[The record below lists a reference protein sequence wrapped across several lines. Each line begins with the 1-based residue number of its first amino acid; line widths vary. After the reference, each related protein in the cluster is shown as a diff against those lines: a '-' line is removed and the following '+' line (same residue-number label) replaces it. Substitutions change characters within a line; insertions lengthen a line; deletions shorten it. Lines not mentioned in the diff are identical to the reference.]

1 MEGENSKDLL
11 SVPEKKSAGNWAV
24 ENVLNPMVNAGP
36 LAIYN
41 TGADLVNLPTVH
53 LHTAEAPAYSPN
65 WFVQGVS
72 HGLGAAVPFMLA
84 GAGAKYV
91 MNKAG
96 ETAIAASIK
105 PILTNNTAHMVAG
118 AMAFSALQ
126 KPDENHTRLGNAV
139 GAGLGFMVFA
149 GGNALT
155 KDMSTLGKAL
165 TLPAVGFAGGATM
178 AEASQL
184 FSNGKFAPGSEV
196 LQSAVQGMTMNT
208 VMGAAGELAKRY
220 EAKVDKAQADFALRK
235 LEQIQKQEG
244 PDTAILLKNDKG
256 VLAQVPG
263 DINRLIAESRD
274 YSDWVKQNKVQY
286 PTVEEFAKMSK
297 DDIAARGF
305 LHPDLHQLEN
315 IGDLIE
321 ALKDRKPR
329 PLPDAKVVASEVR
342 DAVKHMPKA
351 APKGDLI
358 LGEWNMEFLDA
369 SKAKYFAETYK
380 EVVPRHHLL
389 FVIEADKGGLAQI
402 AADNQGYTS
411 RISEANSRGQA
422 VGFLVN
428 ERLKIN
434 GTTSYAEVAD
444 IKNIPD
450 LRPAFRLDFT
460 DTATGKDA
468 SAVVV
473 HLKSMR
479 GGPEQTAPVRTA
491 QAAVLAQVL
500 GPNFKGIVGGDFNTF
515 LDRTKEMDP
524 LVKAGFK
531 LLNPNDTNTTQA
543 MGGRLDGF
551 YIKGMEGL
559 SDPATIPFW
568 KNPKVTRGL
577 SDHALLTTRLKT
589 GT

>member
-1 MEGENSKDLL
+1 MEGDKQELL
-11 SVPEKKSAGNWAV
+11 SVPEKQTTGNWAL
-24 ENVLNPMVNAGP
+24 ENVINPMVNAGP
-36 LAIYN
+36 LAVYN
-41 TGADLVNLPTVH
+41 TAADLVNLPTVH
-53 LHTAEAPAYSPN
+53 LHTAEAPAYSAN

-72 HGLGAAVPFMLA
+72 HGIGAAVPFMIA
-84 GAGAKYV
+84 GKVAQVG
-91 MNKAG
+91 MTKAS
-96 ETAIAASIK
+96 ETALGATFK
-105 PILTNNTAHMVAG
+105 PLLTNSTAHMVTG

-126 KPDENHTRLGNAV
+126 RPDENHTRFGNAM
-139 GAGLGFMVFA
+139 GAGIGFLVFS

-155 KDMSTLGKAL
+155 KEMGTLGKAL

-184 FSNGKFAPGSEV
+184 FSNGKLASNSEV

-208 VMGAAGELAKRY
+208 VMGAAAEMARRH
-220 EAKVDKAQADFALRK
+220 EAKVDQSQAEYALRK
-235 LEQIQKQEG
+235 LKQIQETEG

-256 VLAQVPG
+256 VIGKVPT

-297 DDIAARGF
+297 DEIAARGF
-305 LHPDLHQLEN
+305 LHPDLHQLES
-315 IGDLIE
+315 IGDLID

-342 DAVKHMPKA
+342 EAVKHMPQA
-351 APKGDLI
+351 GPKGDLI

-380 EVVPRHHLL
+380 EVVPRHHML

-402 AADNQGYTS
+402 ARDNAYKFE
-411 RISEANSRGQA
+411 ISEANSRGQA
-422 VGFLVN
+422 VGFLIN
-428 ERLKIN
+428 DRLKVN
-434 GTTSYAEVAD
+434 GTKSYAEVANV
-444 IKNIPD
+444 KGIPD
-450 LRPAFRLDFT
+450 LRPAFRVDFT
-460 DTATGKDA
+460 DSASGKDA

-479 GGPEQTAPVRTA
+479 GGPEQTAPVRAA
-491 QAAVLAQVL
+491 QAAILANVL
-500 GPNFKGIVGGDFNTF
+500 GPNFKGVVGGDFNTF

-531 LLNPNDTNTTQA
+531 LLNPNDANSTQA

-551 YIKGMEGL
+551 YVKGMEGF
-559 SDPATIPFW
+559 SDPQTLPFW
-568 KNPKVTRGL
+568 KNKNITRGL
-577 SDHALLTTRLKT
+577 SDHALLTTRIKT

>member
-1 MEGENSKDLL
+1 MEGENNKDLL
-11 SVPEKKSAGNWAV
+11 SVPEKPTAGNWAV
-24 ENVLNPMVNAGP
+24 ENVLNPMINGGP

-53 LHTAEAPAYSPN
+53 LHTAEAQPYSAN
-65 WFVQGVS
+65 WFVQGLS
-72 HGLGAAVPFMLA
+72 HGLGAAIPFMAA
-84 GAGAKYV
+84 GYGSKV
-91 MNKAG
+91 LMNKAS
-96 ETAIAASIK
+96 ETAIAAPIK
-105 PILTNNTAHMVAG
+105 GLLQSNTAHMVTG

-126 KPDENHTRLGNAV
+126 KPDENHTRFGNAM

-155 KDMSTLGKAL
+155 KDMSTLGKVL
-165 TLPAVGFAGGATM
+165 SLPAVGFVGGATM

-184 FSNGKFAPGSEV
+184 FSNGKLAPTDEV
-196 LQSAVQGMTMNT
+196 IQSAVQGMTMNS
-208 VMGAAGELAKRY
+208 VMGAAAEFAKRH
-220 EAKVDKAQADFALRK
+220 EAKVDKAQGEFALRK
-235 LEQIQKQEG
+235 LEQIRKQEG
-244 PDTAILLKNDKG
+244 ADTAILVKNENG
-256 VLAQVPG
+256 VLSKVPI
-263 DINRLIAESRD
+263 DVNRLVAESRD
-274 YSDWVKQNKVQY
+274 YSDWVKSNKVQY
-286 PTVEEFAKMSK
+286 PTLEEFAKMSK
-297 DDIAARGF
+297 DDVAKRGF

-315 IGDLIE
+315 VGDLIE

-342 DAVKHMPKA
+342 EAVKHMPKA
-351 APKGDLI
+351 GPKGDLI
-358 LGEWNMEFLDA
+358 LGEWNMEFLEA

-380 EVVPRHHLL
+380 EVVPLHHLL
-389 FVIEADKGGLAQI
+389 FVIEADKGGLAQV
-402 AADNQGYTS
+402 ARDNAYKFE
-411 RISEANSRGQA
+411 ISEANSRGQA

-428 ERLKIN
+428 ERLQVN
-434 GTTSYAEVAD
+434 GTKSYAEVAN
-444 IKNIPD
+444 IKGIPD

-479 GGPEQTAPVRTA
+479 GGPEQTAPVRTM

-524 LVKAGFK
+524 LVKGGFK
-531 LLNPNDTNTTQA
+531 LLNPNDTGSTQA

-551 YIKGMEGL
+551 YVKGMEGF
-559 SDPATIPFW
+559 SDPASIPFW
-568 KNPKVTRGL
+568 KNPKITRGL

>member
-1 MEGENSKDLL
+1 MEGDKQQLL
-11 SVPEKKSAGNWAV
+11 SVPEKQTAGNWAV

-36 LAIYN
+36 LAVYN
-41 TGADLVNLPTVH
+41 TAADLVNLPTVH
-53 LHTAEAPAYSPN
+53 LHTAEAPAYSAN

-72 HGLGAAVPFMLA
+72 HGLGAAVPFMIA
-84 GAGAKYV
+84 GKVAQVG
-91 MNKAG
+91 MTKAS
-96 ETAIAASIK
+96 ETALGSTIK
-105 PILTNNTAHMVAG
+105 PFLTNSTAHMVTG

-126 KPDENHTRLGNAV
+126 KPDENHTRFGNAM

-155 KDMSTLGKAL
+155 KEMGTLGKAL

-184 FSNGKFAPGSEV
+184 FSNGKLANNAEV

-208 VMGAAGELAKRY
+208 VMGAAAEMARRH
-220 EAKVDKAQADFALRK
+220 EAKVDQSQAEFAVRK
-235 LEQIQKQEG
+235 LKQIQEAEG

-256 VLAQVPG
+256 LIGKVPT

-297 DDIAARGF
+297 DEIASRGF
-305 LHPDLHQLEN
+305 LHPDLHQLES

-342 DAVKHMPKA
+342 DAVKHMPQA
-351 APKGDLI
+351 GPKGDLI

-369 SKAKYFAETYK
+369 GKAKYFAETYK
-380 EVVPRHHLL
+380 EVVPRHHML

-402 AADNQGYTS
+402 ARDNAYKFE
-411 RISEANSRGQA
+411 ISEANSRGQA
-422 VGFLVN
+422 VGFLIN
-428 ERLKIN
+428 DRLKVN
-434 GTTSYAEVAD
+434 GTKSYAEVANVN
-444 IKNIPD
+444 NIPD
-450 LRPAFRLDFT
+450 LRPAFRVDFT
-460 DTATGKDA
+460 DSATGKDA

-479 GGPEQTAPVRTA
+479 GGPEQTAPVRAA
-491 QAAVLAQVL
+491 QAAILANVL
-500 GPNFKGIVGGDFNTF
+500 GPNFKGVVGGDFNTF

-531 LLNPNDTNTTQA
+531 LLNPNDANSTQA

-551 YIKGMEGL
+551 YVKGMEGF
-559 SDPATIPFW
+559 SDPQTLPFW
-568 KNPKVTRGL
+568 KNKNITRGL
-577 SDHALLTTRLKT
+577 SDHALLTTRIKT

>member
-1 MEGENSKDLL
+1 MEGENRDLL
-11 SVPEKKSAGNWAV
+11 SVPEKKTAGNWAV

-36 LAIYN
+36 LAVYN
-41 TGADLVNLPTVH
+41 TAADLVNLPTVH
-53 LHTAEAPAYSPN
+53 LHTAEAQPYSAN

-72 HGLGAAVPFMLA
+72 HGLGAAVPFMIA
-84 GAGAKYV
+84 GAGAKYA
-91 MNKAG
+91 MNKAS
-96 ETAIAASIK
+96 ETAIGATIK
-105 PILTNNTAHMVAG
+105 PLLTSNTAHMVTG

-126 KPDENHTRLGNAV
+126 KPDENHTRFGNAM
-139 GAGLGFMVFA
+139 GAGLGFLVFS
-149 GGNALT
+149 GGNALA
-155 KDMSTLGKAL
+155 KDMSTLGKVL

-184 FSNGKFAPGSEV
+184 FSNGKLASKDEV
-196 LQSAVQGMTMNT
+196 LQSAVQGMAMNS
-208 VMGAAGELAKRY
+208 VMGAAGEFARRH
-220 EAKVDKAQADFALRK
+220 EAKVDKAQADYALRK
-235 LEQIQKQEG
+235 LQQIQEQEG

-256 VLAQVPG
+256 VLAKVPT

-286 PTVEEFAKMSK
+286 PTIEEFAKMSK
-297 DDIAARGF
+297 DDIAKRGF
-305 LHPDLHQLEN
+305 LHPDLHNLEN

-342 DAVKHMPKA
+342 EAVKHMPKA

-402 AADNQGYTS
+402 AKDNPGY
-411 RISEANSRGQA
+411 RPEISPANSRGQA
-422 VGFLVN
+422 VGFLIN

-434 GTTSYAEVAD
+434 GTKSYAEVAD
-444 IKNIPD
+444 INNIPD

-460 DTATGKDA
+460 DTASGKDA

-479 GGPEQTAPVRTA
+479 GGPEQTAPVRAA

-515 LDRTKEMDP
+515 LERSKDMDP

-531 LLNPNDTNTTQA
+531 LLNPNDTNSTQA

-551 YIKGMEGL
+551 YVKGMEGF
-559 SDPATIPFW
+559 SDPSTIPFW
-568 KNPKVTRGL
+568 KNKLITRGL
-577 SDHALLTTRLKT
+577 SDHALVTTRLKT